1 MAKQINNSKKERR
14 ERIECKKKKH
24 LKAQLVRV
32 IKL

>member
-14 ERIECKKKKH
+14 ERIECEKKH